1 MNKSRHHLAEVIGRK
16 TLKTTDEKQ
25 LAKEIAAY
33 LLSEKQT
40 ADIDSLVRDIMQY
53 RADHGIVEA
62 VAVTV
67 SELPGHVMS
76 DVERLVKQ
84 SYPAAKDIVVSQRRD
99 NEVVGGIRLD
109 FANEQLDLSIKA
121 KLNKF
126 KRLTAHERNSA

>member
-1 MNKSRHHLAEVIGRK
+1 MAEVIGRK

>member
-16 TLKTTDEKQ
+16 TLNTTNEKQ

-67 SELPGHVMS
+67 SELPSHVMS
-76 DVERLVKQ
+76 DVEKLVKQ
-84 SYPAAKDIVVSQRRD
+84 SYPTAKDIVISQRRD
-99 NEVVGGIRLD
+99 DEVIGGIRLD
-109 FANEQLDLSIKA
+109 FANEQLDLSVKA

>member
-1 MNKSRHHLAEVIGRK
+1 MAEVISRK

-67 SELPGHVMS
+67 SVLPGHVMS

-99 NEVVGGIRLD
+99 DEVVGGIRLD
-109 FANEQLDLSIKA
+109 FANEQLDLSVKA